1 MQRVLDRIAT
11 GTADY
16 ARGPFF
22 AFLGDDT
29 VEPRRKLAF
38 APYSA
43 HFVMTFADLS
53 TFIFQQEAAGD
64 PYQELVNATARED
77 EGHWRW
83 YLADLEVLGVDWQ
96 LRYSEAIGIL
106 WGDRARR
113 LRALSYHLC
122 RFALAGD
129 SLSRLVLLW
138 CMEQSFRVSVGA
150 ILPHARAVA
159 AQTGRALAFFGPEH
173 SDAESAHPIH
183 EADARRALLDVTLDD
198 RRAAELCAMVDEVFA
213 LLAGFADDLLDLST
227 TAPLALTPGGV
238 TRRPARASSERA
250 RGRRGDRGR

>member
-11 GTADY
+11 RTAGY

-22 AFLGDDT
+22 AFLADPA

-53 TFIFQQEAAGD
+53 ALVFRQDPPGD
-64 PYQELVNATARED
+64 PCQAFVNATASED

-83 YLADLEVLGVDWQ
+83 YLADLEALGVDWT
-96 LRYSEAIGIL
+96 LRYSEAIEIL
-106 WGDRARR
+106 WSDRARR

-129 SLSRLVLLW
+129 SLSRLVLLL
-138 CMEQSFRVSVGA
+138 CMEEAFQVSIGA
-150 ILPHARAVA
+150 VLPHARAVA
-159 AQTGRALAFFGPEH
+159 AQTGRALAYFGPGH
-173 SDAESAHPIH
+173 SDAEAAHPVH
-183 EADARRALLDVTLDD
+183 DPEARRAVLEVTLDD
-198 RRAAELCAMVDEVFA
+198 ARAAELCAMVDEVSTR
-213 LLAGFADDLLDLST
+213 LAGFADDLLDLSRLDLSAAT
-227 TAPLALTPGGV
+227 RPG
-238 TRRPARASSERA
+238 
-250 RGRRGDRGR
+250 